1 MIPIANPFNEHNGY
15 NCFGCATGNTHGL
28 QMKFFLDSENEEVVS
43 IWNPKN
49 HLQSYPNIL
58 HGGIQSTLMDEI
70 SSWTVYMFL
79 KTAGVTSRM
88 EIRYRKPISIEDGEL
103 KIVGKLVKSEK
114 RLAFIATKILNSKGE
129 LCAEANIQFFT
140 YPESVARE
148 KFNFPGYEAFFS

>member
-1 MIPIANPFNEHNGY
+1 
-15 NCFGCATGNTHGL
+15 
-28 QMKFFLDSENEEVVS
+28 
-43 IWNPKN
+43 
-49 HLQSYPNIL
+49 
-58 HGGIQSTLMDEI
+58 
-70 SSWTVYMFL
+70 MFL